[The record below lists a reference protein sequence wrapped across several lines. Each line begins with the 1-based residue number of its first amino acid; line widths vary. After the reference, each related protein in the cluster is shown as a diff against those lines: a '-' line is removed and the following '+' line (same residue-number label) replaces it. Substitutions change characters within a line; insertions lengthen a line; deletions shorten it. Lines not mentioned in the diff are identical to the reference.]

1 MGFMVHARHFLT
13 CAHVVNAALGRSDI
27 TARSAPEPGDRVHIE
42 FSELSTRDQGKALPC
57 KVVAWDP
64 PSGSSADF
72 TGDIA
77 GLELSDVEDL
87 PGESAA
93 APLIHYTS
101 LPSPADGRYAI
112 EAFGY
117 PRSRPRGTF
126 ATGYFRRVFGPGLM
140 QFETSSDM
148 RPQVGFSGT
157 PIIFRDSRTEST
169 DYVVG
174 MLSYSSRSSRDSYCV
189 STARLIRLWP
199 QLRPSLVRSTL
210 VCANMSRVRGFEVGP
225 TFSTD
230 GLRTIRD
237 RYSLPDG
244 EEVIGLWMPHWI
256 TSTFIPLRESL
267 LFTSTGIRIHPD
279 TWRRMPE
286 SRQFYIPYENIE
298 KYSFRAGTV
307 FKVRGQSSHDA
318 PVLTVAGEDRI
329 INMMYSDKV
338 ISVLNEI
345 QEIFTTPLY

>member
-1 MGFMVHARHFLT
+1 MVHARHFLT

-244 EEVIGLWMPHWI
+244 LPLPSSRCGRVCFSPVPVFASIL
-256 TSTFIPLRESL
+256 IPGAACRSPAS
-267 LFTSTGIRIHPD
+267 FTSRTRI
-279 TWRRMPE
+279 
-286 SRQFYIPYENIE
+286 SRNIHFVLE
-298 KYSFRAGTV
+298 RCSRSEG
-307 FKVRGQSSHDA
+307 SHH
-318 PVLTVAGEDRI
+318 
-329 INMMYSDKV
+329 
-338 ISVLNEI
+338 
-345 QEIFTTPLY
+345 TTRQC